1 MEFEIEVIKNDKFI
15 KSNWSGGTTTE
26 LMIYPKDSKYSMRN
40 FLFRLS
46 SAKVSLEESTFTNL
60 PGIDRIIMIIDGEM
74 TLFHEGHHS
83 IKLKPFEQDSFK
95 GEWTTK
101 SKGRVTD
108 FNLMMAK
115 GCSGKLEVLSL
126 EKSESKNFA
135 FENIHENYNKITHAF
150 YIIDGNIEVN
160 TKSNEK
166 LVLEKNDLLTVT
178 GLNGIDIPNLAF
190 LNKHDGINR
199 IIKSTILY

>member
-135 FENIHENYNKITHAF
+135 FENIHENHNKITHAF